1 MTQSRSQT
9 EIDRVRE
16 EAATWLVRLDAGDA
30 SDEEIERFHA
40 WSTSSALHRSALREL
55 AQTSAEFEALGVLAR
70 ETGLRLPEALTVS
83 SVRARS
89 SAPRI
94 FARPWWK
101 PHRMAVAAMLIIAVA
116 AGVLRL
122 AVPSGQEY
130 ATAVG
135 QRREVA
141 LGDGSVVSL
150 NSNSRIH
157 VEYDSGRRRVDL
169 ESGEALF
176 KVAHDVDRPFIVHS
190 GPGTVRALGTS
201 FNVRA
206 RGPEVTVTVLTG
218 TVLVTPDAGAGPGTS
233 ATHATVPT
241 YELVRAGERLAY
253 GRALGSVVKV
263 SGTELMHATAWR
275 EGKLYVD
282 DQRLDE
288 VIEEIQPYTK
298 RRIVIADGSLQGLR
312 VGGVFK
318 VDDIDDVLGML
329 EQALPITVV
338 NASGELVMLLE
349 RRDAGDG
356 AASGSPHRPRGD
368 ERG

>member
-1 MTQSRSQT
+1 M
-9 EIDRVRE
+9 
-16 EAATWLVRLDAGDA
+16 
-30 SDEEIERFHA
+30 
-40 WSTSSALHRSALREL
+40 
-55 AQTSAEFEALGVLAR
+55 
-70 ETGLRLPEALTVS
+70 
-83 SVRARS
+83 
-89 SAPRI
+89 
-94 FARPWWK
+94 
-101 PHRMAVAAMLIIAVA
+101 
-116 AGVLRL
+116 
-122 AVPSGQEY
+122 
-130 ATAVG
+130 
-135 QRREVA
+135 
-141 LGDGSVVSL
+141 
-150 NSNSRIH
+150 
-157 VEYDSGRRRVDL
+157 
-169 ESGEALF
+169 
-176 KVAHDVDRPFIVHS
+176 
-190 GPGTVRALGTS
+190 
-201 FNVRA
+201 
-206 RGPEVTVTVLTG
+206 
-218 TVLVTPDAGAGPGTS
+218 
-233 ATHATVPT
+233 PT